1 MATIKGSRTTICL
14 RLTPIS
20 ETTTDEGVND
30 ELIGNGPLKDVCLAL
45 CAGGILMKALEL
57 VKLPNYQSIEPLEFL
72 YECLTSEAA
81 RRQTRKVATRIKKSA
96 CFYPDERIEN
106 TLYAPDR
113 NLNRGLIERQAS
125 CDWIR
130 NGEHSVVTGATGSG
144 KTWMASALMNAAIRA
159 GLRAKYYRV
168 DELLLEY
175 AEGASDTTSKTSKKK
190 QLNGYHLLMIDE
202 FGLGGLTVNQCADQ
216 LEIKDE
222 RTREGG
228 KSVIVTSVFPVDIRA
243 SCIGDVSFSDS
254 ILDRL
259 IYRAWRLNLEG
270 PSMRSRTECGALEDP
285 YGKKLKP

>member
-57 VKLPNYQSIEPLEFL
+57 VKLPNYQSIDPLEFL

-81 RRQTRKVATRIKKSA
+81 RRQTRKVATRIKTSA
-96 CFYPDERIEN
+96 CFYPDARIEN

-130 NGEHSVVTGATGSG
+130 NGEHCVITGATGSG

-175 AEGASDTTSKTSKKK
+175 AE
-190 QLNGYHLLMIDE
+190 
-202 FGLGGLTVNQCADQ
+202 
-216 LEIKDE
+216 
-222 RTREGG
+222 
-228 KSVIVTSVFPVDIRA
+228 
-243 SCIGDVSFSDS
+243 
-254 ILDRL
+254 
-259 IYRAWRLNLEG
+259 
-270 PSMRSRTECGALEDP
+270 ALP
-285 YGKKLKP
+285 IPRRKRVRRNN